1 MAVAIMADKGR
12 KPLRLDRFLVEMG
25 KGSRKEIREMAQKG
39 RIRVN
44 GEVEKKSD
52 RKIDPSADQVE
63 IDREPVEYAATEY
76 FMLNKPQGVVSATE
90 DSRYQ
95 TVIDLIDGAVRRDL
109 FPVGRLDLDTEG
121 LLLITNDG
129 ALAHRL
135 LSPKKHV
142 DKVYL
147 AHVKGRLPENA
158 VKRMED
164 GIDMEDGWKTLPA
177 VLKIIESVSTPSEEG
192 IPVTKV
198 TLTIQEGKFHQVK
211 RMFELLGC
219 QVIYLKR
226 LSMGPLKLDD
236 KLLPGEYRRLTEEE
250 IECLKNT

>member
-1 MAVAIMADKGR
+1 M
-12 KPLRLDRFLVEMG
+12 RLDKRITALG
-25 KGSRKEIREMAQKG
+25 LTRAQAKRLIARG
-39 RIRVN
+39 EVRVN

-211 RMFELLGC
+211 RMFEALGC

>member
-1 MAVAIMADKGR
+1 M
-12 KPLRLDRFLVEMG
+12 
-25 KGSRKEIREMAQKG
+25 
-39 RIRVN
+39 
-44 GEVEKKSD
+44 
-52 RKIDPSADQVE
+52 
-63 IDREPVEYAATEY
+63 EYAATEY

-177 VLKIIESVSTPSEEG
+177 VLKIIEPVSTPSEEG

-226 LSMGPLKLDD
+226 LSMGSLILDD
-236 KLLPGEYRRLTEEE
+236 SLLPGEYRRLTEEE
-250 IECLKNT
+250 IERLKNT